1 MEQAVKENSITQGVI
16 WKQLLIFFFPILIG
30 TFFQQLYNTVDT
42 IVVGQ
47 YVGTNALAAVGTTGT
62 LINLLVGFFVGVSSG
77 ATVIISQFFGAGDGK
92 NVSKA
97 VHTSIALALAGG
109 LIIMVLGLLTARPSL
124 VLLGVPEEI
133 LGDALTY
140 MNVYYC
146 GIIASMIYNV
156 GTGVLRAIGDSR
168 MPLYVL
174 IVCCLVNI
182 VLDLLFVLGFH
193 WDVFGVAIATVLS
206 QVVSAVLI
214 MVRLM
219 LTRESYRVEIRKIR
233 FDRGILRNVIRIGL
247 PAGVQIVSK
256 FGIRF
261 DKSILKNV
269 IRIGLPAGM
278 QSVLYS
284 VSNLVV
290 QASINSFGT
299 DAIASWAA
307 IGKIDGF
314 IWMVMSAFGIAITTF
329 VGQNFGAQKYGRVK
343 RSIKICLVMALSTTI
358 ALSIL
363 LLLFME
369 PLLRFFTGDE
379 TVIAIGQN
387 FFWVLAPSYFTYVF
401 IEILSGAIR
410 GAGESFQPMLITCF
424 GVCGLRIIWLALVG
438 FIPAMHS
445 MQMVA
450 MNYPITWVIAAA
462 VFIVYYLRM
471 NWLRRCIQRSGQP
484 VPEAL

>member
-1 MEQAVKENSITQGVI
+1 MEQTQTLKENSITEGVI

-77 ATVIISQFFGAGDGK
+77 ATVIISQFFGAGDAK

-97 VHTSIALALAGG
+97 VHTSMALALVGG
-109 LIIMVLGLLTARPSL
+109 LIIMVFGLLTARPSL
-124 VLLGVPEEI
+124 ELLGVPEEI
-133 LGDALTY
+133 MDDALTY
-140 MNVYYC
+140 VNVYYC

-182 VLDLLFVLGFH
+182 VLDLLFVLAFH
-193 WDVFGVAIATVLS
+193 WDVFGVAFATVLS

-219 LTRESYRVEIRKIR
+219 LTRESYRVELKKIR
-233 FDRGILRNVIRIGL
+233 FDR
-247 PAGVQIVSK
+247 
-256 FGIRF
+256 
-261 DKSILKNV
+261 SILKNV
-269 IRIGLPAGM
+269 IRIGLPAGA

-329 VGQNFGAQKYGRVK
+329 VGQNFGAMKYDRVK
-343 RSIKICLVMALSTTI
+343 KSIRVCLGMSLGTTI
-358 ALSIL
+358 VLSIL
-363 LLLFME
+363 LLTFME

-379 TVIAIGQN
+379 TVIEIGQN

-424 GVCGLRIIWLALVG
+424 GVCGLRILWLALVG
-438 FIPAMHS
+438 LVPAMHS

-450 MNYPITWVIAAA
+450 MNYPITWVIAAV
-462 VFIVYYLRM
+462 VFIIYYLRM
-471 NWLRRCIQRSGQP
+471 NWLRRCIRRSGQP
-484 VPEAL
+484 MPEKL

>member
-1 MEQAVKENSITQGVI
+1 MTQTQKNKENSITQGVI
-16 WKQLLIFFFPILIG
+16 WKQLLLFFFPILIG

-47 YVGTNALAAVGTTGT
+47 YVGTSALAAVGTTGT
-62 LINLLVGFFVGVSSG
+62 WINLLVGFFVGVSSG
-77 ATVIISQFFGAGDGK
+77 ATVIISQFFGAGDAK

-97 VHTSIALALAGG
+97 VHTSMALALAGG
-109 LIIMVLGLLTARPSL
+109 LIIMVAGLLTSRVSL
-124 VLLGVPEEI
+124 ELLGVPEEI
-133 LGDALTY
+133 MGDALTY

-182 VLDLLFVLGFH
+182 VLDLLFVLVFH
-193 WDVFGVAIATVLS
+193 WGVFGVAFATVLS

-214 MVRLM
+214 MLRLM
-219 LTRESYRVEIRKIR
+219 LTRESYRVELKKIR
-233 FDRGILRNVIRIGL
+233 FDRSILRNVIRIGL
-247 PAGVQIVSK
+247 PAG
-256 FGIRF
+256 
-261 DKSILKNV
+261 L
-269 IRIGLPAGM
+269 

-329 VGQNFGAQKYGRVK
+329 VGQNFGAQQYGRVK
-343 RSIKICLVMALSTTI
+343 KSIHICLGMALGTTI

-379 TVIAIGQN
+379 AVIAIGQD
-387 FFWVLAPSYFTYVF
+387 FFRVLGPSYFTYVF

-410 GAGESFQPMLITCF
+410 GAGEAFQPMVITCF
-424 GVCGLRIIWLALVG
+424 GVCGLRILWLALVALV
-438 FIPAMHS
+438 PAMHT

-450 MNYPITWVIAAA
+450 MNYPITWVIAAV
-462 VFIVYYLRM
+462 VFIIYYLRM
-471 NWLRRCIQRSGQP
+471 NWLRRCIRRSGQP
-484 VPEAL
+484 MPENL

>member
-1 MEQAVKENSITQGVI
+1 MSGTKQASENSITSGVI

-97 VHTSIALALAGG
+97 VHTSMALALVGG
-109 LIIMVLGLLTARPSL
+109 LFIMVFGLLTSRPSL
-124 VLLGVPEEI
+124 ELLGVPEEI
-133 LGDALTY
+133 MDDALTY
-140 MNVYYC
+140 LNVYYA

-182 VLDLLFVLGFH
+182 VLDLLFVLAFH
-193 WDVFGVAIATVLS
+193 WNVFGVAFATVLS

-214 MVRLM
+214 MLRLM
-219 LTRESYRVEIRKIR
+219 LTRESYRVELKKIR
-233 FDRGILRNVIRIGL
+233 FDR
-247 PAGVQIVSK
+247 
-256 FGIRF
+256 
-261 DKSILKNV
+261 SILKNV
-269 IRIGLPAGM
+269 IRIGLPAGL

-284 VSNLVV
+284 ISNLVV

-329 VGQNFGAQKYGRVK
+329 VGQNFGAQKYDRVK
-343 RSIKICLVMALSTTI
+343 RSIKVCLGMALGTTI
-358 ALSIL
+358 ALSVL
-363 LLLFME
+363 LLVFME

-379 TVIAIGQN
+379 AVIEIGQR

-410 GAGESFQPMLITCF
+410 GAGEAFQPMVITCF
-424 GVCGLRIIWLALVG
+424 GVCGLRILWLTVVVSIW
-438 FIPAMHS
+438 HS
-445 MQMVA
+445 MEMVA
-450 MNYPITWVIAAA
+450 MNYPVTWVIAAI
-462 VFIVYYLRM
+462 VFVIYYWRM
-471 NWLRRCIQRSGQP
+471 NWLRRCIKRSGFP
-484 VPEAL
+484 MPEKL

>member
-1 MEQAVKENSITQGVI
+1 MTQTQKNKENSITQGVI
-16 WKQLLIFFFPILIG
+16 WKQLLLFFFPILIG

-47 YVGTNALAAVGTTGT
+47 YVGTSALAAVGTTGT
-62 LINLLVGFFVGVSSG
+62 WINLLVGFFVGVSSG
-77 ATVIISQFFGAGDGK
+77 ATVIISQFFGAGDAK

-97 VHTSIALALAGG
+97 VHTSMALALAGG
-109 LIIMVLGLLTARPSL
+109 LIIMVAGLLTSRVSL
-124 VLLGVPEEI
+124 ELLGVPEEI
-133 LGDALTY
+133 MGDALTY

-182 VLDLLFVLGFH
+182 VLDLLFVLVFH
-193 WDVFGVAIATVLS
+193 WGVFGVAFATVLS

-214 MVRLM
+214 MLRLM
-219 LTRESYRVEIRKIR
+219 LTRESYRVELKKIR
-233 FDRGILRNVIRIGL
+233 FDRNILRNVIRIGL
-247 PAGVQIVSK
+247 PAG
-256 FGIRF
+256 
-261 DKSILKNV
+261 L
-269 IRIGLPAGM
+269 

-329 VGQNFGAQKYGRVK
+329 VGQNFGAQQYGRVK
-343 RSIKICLVMALSTTI
+343 KSIHICLGMALGTTI

-379 TVIAIGQN
+379 AVIAIGQD
-387 FFWVLAPSYFTYVF
+387 FFRVLGPSYFTYVF

-410 GAGESFQPMLITCF
+410 GAGEAFQPMVITCF
-424 GVCGLRIIWLALVG
+424 GVCGLRILWLALVALV
-438 FIPAMHS
+438 PAMHT

-450 MNYPITWVIAAA
+450 MNYPITWVIAAV
-462 VFIVYYLRM
+462 VFIIYYLRM
-471 NWLRRCIQRSGQP
+471 NWLRRCIRRSGQP
-484 VPEAL
+484 MPENL

>member
-1 MEQAVKENSITQGVI
+1 MEQTQTLKENSITEGVI

-77 ATVIISQFFGAGDGK
+77 ATVIISQFFGAGDAK

-97 VHTSIALALAGG
+97 VHTSMALALVGG
-109 LIIMVLGLLTARPSL
+109 LIIMVFGLLTARPSL
-124 VLLGVPEEI
+124 ELLGVPEEI
-133 LGDALTY
+133 MDDALTY
-140 MNVYYC
+140 VNVYYC

-182 VLDLLFVLGFH
+182 VLDLLFVLAFH
-193 WDVFGVAIATVLS
+193 WDVFGVAFATVLS

-219 LTRESYRVEIRKIR
+219 LTRESYRVELKKIR
-233 FDRGILRNVIRIGL
+233 FDR
-247 PAGVQIVSK
+247 
-256 FGIRF
+256 
-261 DKSILKNV
+261 SILKNV
-269 IRIGLPAGM
+269 IRIGLPAGA

-329 VGQNFGAQKYGRVK
+329 VGQNFGTMKYDRVK
-343 RSIKICLVMALSTTI
+343 KSIRVCLGMSLGTTI
-358 ALSIL
+358 VLSIL
-363 LLLFME
+363 LLTFME

-379 TVIAIGQN
+379 TVIEIGQN

-424 GVCGLRIIWLALVG
+424 GVCGLRILWLALVG
-438 FIPAMHS
+438 LVPAMHS

-450 MNYPITWVIAAA
+450 MNYPITWVIAAV
-462 VFIVYYLRM
+462 VFIIYYLRM
-471 NWLRRCIQRSGQP
+471 NWLRRCIRRSGQP
-484 VPEAL
+484 MPEKL

>member
-1 MEQAVKENSITQGVI
+1 MEQTVKENSITQGVI

-47 YVGTNALAAVGTTGT
+47 YVGTSALAAVGTTST
-62 LINLLVGFFVGVSSG
+62 LINLLLGFFVGVSSG
-77 ATVIISQFFGAGDGK
+77 ATVIISQFFGAGDAK

-97 VHTSIALALAGG
+97 VHTSMALALAGG
-109 LIIMVLGLLTARPSL
+109 LAIMVLGLLTARPSL
-124 VLLGVPEEI
+124 VMLGVPQEI
-133 LGDALTY
+133 MGDALTY
-140 MNVYYC
+140 VNVYYC

-156 GTGVLRAIGDSR
+156 GTGILRAIGDSR

-174 IVCCLVNI
+174 MVCCLVNI
-182 VLDLLFVLGFH
+182 VLDLLFVLAFH
-193 WDVFGVAIATVLS
+193 WGVFGVAIATVLS

-247 PAGVQIVSK
+247 PAG
-256 FGIRF
+256 
-261 DKSILKNV
+261 L
-269 IRIGLPAGM
+269 

-314 IWMVMSAFGIAITTF
+314 IWMVMNAFGIAVTTF
-329 VGQNFGAQKYGRVK
+329 AGQNFGARQYDRMKRCTRVGLGM
-343 RSIKICLVMALSTTI
+343 CLGTII
-358 ALSIL
+358 ALSA
-363 LLLFME
+363 LLFIFRYQ
-369 PLLRFFTGDE
+369 LLMFFTGDAE
-379 TVIAIGQN
+379 VVNIGAQ
-387 FFWVLAPSYFTYVF
+387 FYLVLAPSYFTFVF

-410 GAGESFQPMLITCF
+410 GAGEALQPMLITCI
-424 GVCGLRIIWLALVG
+424 GVCGLRVVWILLMVPHW
-438 FIPAMHS
+438 HT

-450 MNYPITWVIAAA
+450 MNYPVSWVITA
-462 VFIVYYLRM
+462 VIFVIYYLRGK
-471 NWLRRCIQRSGQP
+471 WLDRCIKREHDPQHGTAT
-484 VPEAL
+484 EA

>member
-1 MEQAVKENSITQGVI
+1 M
-16 WKQLLIFFFPILIG
+16 
-30 TFFQQLYNTVDT
+30 DT

-47 YVGTNALAAVGTTGT
+47 YVGTQALAAVGTTGNI
-62 LINLLVGFFVGVSSG
+62 INLLVGFFVGVSSG
-77 ATVIISQFFGAGDGK
+77 ATVIISQFFGAGDGQ

-97 VHTSIALALAGG
+97 VHTSMALALVGG
-109 LIIMVLGLLTARPSL
+109 LIIMAFGLLTARPSL
-124 VLLGVPEEI
+124 EMLGVPDEI
-133 LGDALTY
+133 MEDAMTY
-140 MNVYYC
+140 LNVYYC

-182 VLDLLFVLGFH
+182 VLDLLFVLAFH
-193 WDVFGVAIATVLS
+193 WDVFGVAFATVLS

-214 MVRLM
+214 LLRLM
-219 LTRESYRVEIRKIR
+219 LTRESYRVELRKIR
-233 FDRGILRNVIRIGL
+233 FDR
-247 PAGVQIVSK
+247 
-256 FGIRF
+256 
-261 DKSILKNV
+261 SILKNV
-269 IRIGLPAGM
+269 IRIGLPAGL

-314 IWMVMSAFGIAITTF
+314 IWMVMSAYGIAITTF

-343 RSIKICLVMALSTTI
+343 RSIKVCLGMALGTTI
-358 ALSIL
+358 SLSIL
-363 LLLFME
+363 LLVFME

-379 TVIAIGQN
+379 AVIEIGQR

-410 GAGESFQPMLITCF
+410 GAGEAFQPMVITCF
-424 GVCGLRIIWLALVG
+424 GVCGLRILWLTVVVSIW
-438 FIPAMHS
+438 HS
-445 MQMVA
+445 MEMVA
-450 MNYPITWVIAAA
+450 MNYPVTWVIAAI
-462 VFIVYYLRM
+462 VFVIYYWRM
-471 NWLRRCIQRSGQP
+471 NWLRRCIKRSGFP
-484 VPEAL
+484 MPEKL

>member
-1 MEQAVKENSITQGVI
+1 MTQTQKNKENSITQGVI
-16 WKQLLIFFFPILIG
+16 WKQLLLFFFPILIG

-47 YVGTNALAAVGTTGT
+47 YVGTSALAAVGTTGT
-62 LINLLVGFFVGVSSG
+62 WINLLVGFFVGVSSG
-77 ATVIISQFFGAGDGK
+77 ATVIISQFFGAGDAK

-97 VHTSIALALAGG
+97 VHTSMALALAGG
-109 LIIMVLGLLTARPSL
+109 LIIMVAGLLTSRVSL
-124 VLLGVPEEI
+124 ELLGVPEEI
-133 LGDALTY
+133 MGDALTY

-156 GTGVLRAIGDSR
+156 GTGVLRAIGDAK

-182 VLDLLFVLGFH
+182 VLDLLFVLVFH
-193 WDVFGVAIATVLS
+193 WGVFGVAFATVLS

-214 MVRLM
+214 MLRLM
-219 LTRESYRVEIRKIR
+219 LTRESYRVELKKIR
-233 FDRGILRNVIRIGL
+233 FDRSILRNVIRIGL
-247 PAGVQIVSK
+247 PAG
-256 FGIRF
+256 
-261 DKSILKNV
+261 L
-269 IRIGLPAGM
+269 

-329 VGQNFGAQKYGRVK
+329 VGQNFGAQQYGRVK
-343 RSIKICLVMALSTTI
+343 KSIHIGLGMALGTTI

-379 TVIAIGQN
+379 AVIAIGQD
-387 FFWVLAPSYFTYVF
+387 FFRVLGPSYFTYVF

-410 GAGESFQPMLITCF
+410 GAGEAFQPMVITCF
-424 GVCGLRIIWLALVG
+424 GVCGLRILWLALVALV
-438 FIPAMHS
+438 PAMHT

-450 MNYPITWVIAAA
+450 MNYPITWVIAAV
-462 VFIVYYLRM
+462 VFIIYYLRM
-471 NWLRRCIQRSGQP
+471 NWLRRCIRRSGQP
-484 VPEAL
+484 MPEDL

>member
-1 MEQAVKENSITQGVI
+1 MEQTQTLKENSITQGVI

-77 ATVIISQFFGAGDGK
+77 ATVIISQFFGAGDAK

-97 VHTSIALALAGG
+97 VHTSMALALAGG
-109 LIIMVLGLLTARPSL
+109 LIIMVFGLLTARPSL
-124 VLLGVPEEI
+124 ELLGVPEEI
-133 LGDALTY
+133 MDDALTY
-140 MNVYYC
+140 VNVYYC

-214 MVRLM
+214 MARLM
-219 LTRESYRVEIRKIR
+219 LTRESYRVELKR
-233 FDRGILRNVIRIGL
+233 
-247 PAGVQIVSK
+247 
-256 FGIRF
+256 IRF

-329 VGQNFGAQKYGRVK
+329 VGQNFGAMKYDRVK
-343 RSIKICLVMALSTTI
+343 KSIRVCLGMSLGTTI
-358 ALSIL
+358 VLSIL
-363 LLLFME
+363 LLTFME

-379 TVIAIGQN
+379 TVIEIGQN

-424 GVCGLRIIWLALVG
+424 GVCGLRILWLALVG
-438 FIPAMHS
+438 LVPAMHS

-450 MNYPITWVIAAA
+450 MNYPITWVIAAV
-462 VFIVYYLRM
+462 VFIIYYLRM
-471 NWLRRCIQRSGQP
+471 NWLRRCIRRSGQP
-484 VPEAL
+484 MPEKL

>member
-1 MEQAVKENSITQGVI
+1 MEQTVKENSITQGVI

-47 YVGTNALAAVGTTGT
+47 YVGTSALAAVGTTST
-62 LINLLVGFFVGVSSG
+62 LINLLLGFFVGVSSG
-77 ATVIISQFFGAGDGK
+77 ATVIISQFFGAGDAK

-97 VHTSIALALAGG
+97 VHTSMALALAGG
-109 LIIMVLGLLTARPSL
+109 LAIMVLGLLTARPSL
-124 VLLGVPEEI
+124 VMLGVPQEI
-133 LGDALTY
+133 MGDALTY
-140 MNVYYC
+140 VNVYYC

-156 GTGVLRAIGDSR
+156 GTGILRAIGDSR

-174 IVCCLVNI
+174 MVCCLVNI
-182 VLDLLFVLGFH
+182 VLDLLFVLAFH
-193 WDVFGVAIATVLS
+193 WGVFGVAIATVLS

-247 PAGVQIVSK
+247 PAG
-256 FGIRF
+256 
-261 DKSILKNV
+261 L
-269 IRIGLPAGM
+269 

-462 VFIVYYLRM
+462 VCIVYYLRM

>member
-97 VHTSIALALAGG
+97 VHTSIALALVGG
-109 LIIMVLGLLTARPSL
+109 LVIMVLGLLTARPSL

-214 MVRLM
+214 MARLM
-219 LTRESYRVEIRKIR
+219 LTRESYRVELKR
-233 FDRGILRNVIRIGL
+233 
-247 PAGVQIVSK
+247 
-256 FGIRF
+256 IRF

-329 VGQNFGAQKYGRVK
+329 VGQNFGAMKYDRVK
-343 RSIKICLVMALSTTI
+343 KSIRVCLGMSLGTTI
-358 ALSIL
+358 VLSIL
-363 LLLFME
+363 LLTFME

-379 TVIAIGQN
+379 TVIEIGQN

-424 GVCGLRIIWLALVG
+424 GVCGLRILWLALVG
-438 FIPAMHS
+438 LVPAMHS

-450 MNYPITWVIAAA
+450 MNYPITWVIAAV
-462 VFIVYYLRM
+462 VFIIYYLRM
-471 NWLRRCIQRSGQP
+471 NWLRRCIRRSGQP
-484 VPEAL
+484 MPEKL

>member
-97 VHTSIALALAGG
+97 VHT
-109 LIIMVLGLLTARPSL
+109 
-124 VLLGVPEEI
+124 
-133 LGDALTY
+133 
-140 MNVYYC
+140 
-146 GIIASMIYNV
+146 IASMIYNV

-219 LTRESYRVEIRKIR
+219 LTRESYRVELKR
-233 FDRGILRNVIRIGL
+233 
-247 PAGVQIVSK
+247 
-256 FGIRF
+256 IRF

-329 VGQNFGAQKYGRVK
+329 VGQNFGAQQYARVK
-343 RSIKICLVMALSTTI
+343 RSIKVCLGMALGTTI

-363 LLLFME
+363 LLVFME

-379 TVIAIGQN
+379 TVIAIGQR
-387 FFWVLAPSYFTYVF
+387 FFWVMAPSYFTYVF

-410 GAGESFQPMLITCF
+410 GAGESLQPMLITCF
-424 GVCGLRIIWLALVG
+424 GVCGLRILWLTLVVPR
-438 FIPAMHS
+438 FHTME
-445 MQMVA
+445 MVA
-450 MNYPITWVIAAA
+450 MNYPVTWVIAAV
-462 VFIVYYLRM
+462 VFIFYYLRM
-471 NWLRRCIQRSGQP
+471 NWLRRCIRRGGYP
-484 VPEAL
+484 MPETL

>member
-1 MEQAVKENSITQGVI
+1 MEQTQTLKENSITEGVI

-77 ATVIISQFFGAGDGK
+77 ATVIISQFFGAGDAK

-97 VHTSIALALAGG
+97 VHTSMALALAGG
-109 LIIMVLGLLTARPSL
+109 LIIMVFGLLTARPSL
-124 VLLGVPEEI
+124 ELLGVPEEI
-133 LGDALTY
+133 MDDALTY
-140 MNVYYC
+140 VNVHYC

-182 VLDLLFVLGFH
+182 VLDLLFVLAFH
-193 WDVFGVAIATVLS
+193 WDVFGVAFATVLS

-219 LTRESYRVEIRKIR
+219 LTRESYRVELKKIR
-233 FDRGILRNVIRIGL
+233 FDR
-247 PAGVQIVSK
+247 
-256 FGIRF
+256 
-261 DKSILKNV
+261 SILKNV
-269 IRIGLPAGM
+269 IRIGLPAGA

-329 VGQNFGAQKYGRVK
+329 VGQNFGAMKYDRVK
-343 RSIKICLVMALSTTI
+343 KSIRVCLGMSLGTTI
-358 ALSIL
+358 VLSIL
-363 LLLFME
+363 LLTFME

-379 TVIAIGQN
+379 TVIEIGQN

-424 GVCGLRIIWLALVG
+424 GVCGLRILWLALVG
-438 FIPAMHS
+438 LVPAMHS

-450 MNYPITWVIAAA
+450 MNYPITWVIAAV
-462 VFIVYYLRM
+462 VFIIYYLRM
-471 NWLRRCIQRSGQP
+471 NWLRRCIRRSGQP
-484 VPEAL
+484 MPEKL